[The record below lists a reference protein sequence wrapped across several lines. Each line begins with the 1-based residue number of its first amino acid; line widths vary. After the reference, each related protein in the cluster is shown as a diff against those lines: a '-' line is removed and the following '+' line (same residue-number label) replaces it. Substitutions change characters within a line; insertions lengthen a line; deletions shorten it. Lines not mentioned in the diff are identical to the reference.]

1 MTKIIFCLFAFI
13 SSIFCI
19 SFRLNAKHI
28 SVKEHHSAEY
38 IRSDSSLLD
47 SLRTALVKR
56 GYDMGP
62 ECSVVGNHIGTK
74 SSLIKFQ
81 KDNNLCLGSLDLE
94 TLKALGLRR

>member
-1 MTKIIFCLFAFI
+1 MAKIIFYTFTFI

-28 SVKEHHSAEY
+28 PAKQHHSAEY

-56 GYDMGP
+56 GYDVGP
-62 ECSVVGNHIGTK
+62 ECSVIGNYTGTK
-74 SSLIKFQ
+74 PSLVKFQ
-81 KDNNLCLGSLDLE
+81 KDNNLCIGSLDLE